1 MGLSGAIVLCLF
13 GAYMIIKQPVLNYN
27 NEKLTARNYIGF
39 FTKGFMV
46 NSINPFTFVYW
57 MGVISTYMIGQNLP
71 NISVQIVLSTI
82 LLVIILSD
90 SAKVLLAN
98 SLKSK
103 LTSTVTNY
111 IFNLS
116 GAILILFGIYMFV
129 RVI

>member
-1 MGLSGAIVLCLF
+1 
-13 GAYMIIKQPVLNYN
+13 MIIKQPVLNFN
-27 NEKLTARNYIGF
+27 NEKLTARNYIGY

-103 LTSTVTNY
+103 LNSTVTNY

-116 GAILILFGIYMFV
+116 GVILILFGIYMFI